1 MQTSHTHAHQH
12 RHLTRWDLSVQR
24 KQQQQLQQKQQ
35 PHCVQQCEWVG
46 FCICAPSCILDDDN
60 NNSAE
65 KRRVEMKKMLLLN
78 EDRTNRAVRCVCERA
93 RTHATANENLII
105 FVGHVMLLV
114 HFFLLLLLILSLLLC
129 IHCRVSVLEV
139 ARQRSRTR
147 FSCFLIYALCIVI
160 FFFALSYVCVFVY
173 LPFSSLFSVFSLSL
187 SASFGCVYVWIYVYA
202 FFFTLYYY
210 ISCVKLLI
218 SSLVRTTS
226 RNGAVCLDFLVFE
239 FECWRCRHRHYHQ
252 RYRHLKTEH
261 IEIKIH
267 FLANK
272 IY

>member
-1 MQTSHTHAHQH
+1 MIIIIAQRSEE
-12 RHLTRWDLSVQR
+12 TRK
-24 KQQQQLQQKQQ
+24 KQ
-35 PHCVQQCEWVG
+35 
-46 FCICAPSCILDDDN
+46 
-60 NNSAE
+60 
-65 KRRVEMKKMLLLN
+65 MLLLN
-78 EDRTNRAVRCVCERA
+78 EDRMNRAVRWVCERA
-93 RTHATANENLII
+93 RTLPQMKTWSYSLDMWCCWFI
-105 FVGHVMLLV
+105 F
-114 HFFLLLLLILSLLLC
+114 
-129 IHCRVSVLEV
+129 
-139 ARQRSRTR
+139 
-147 FSCFLIYALCIVI
+147 YY
-160 FFFALSYVCVFVY
+160 FFFSHCYYASIVEWVRSEVRTSAHAHAFHVFLFMLCVFVYCNFFSLFRMRVCVCVFVY
-173 LPFSSLFSVFSLSL
+173 LPFSSLFSVFSPSL
-187 SASFGCVYVWIYVYA
+187 SASFCCVYVWIYVYA
-202 FFFTLYYY
+202 SFFSLCVYYY